1 MILFILIY
9 FYLMF
14 GYKELYSSSRKLNIE
29 FMKKQFNCR
38 ITTVCFI
45 EREEREKSF
54 KIEESG
60 ELLKSGKQER
70 MFFQATILWNFI
82 NKSP

>member
-82 NKSP
+82 NKSL

>member
-1 MILFILIY
+1 
-9 FYLMF
+9 
-14 GYKELYSSSRKLNIE
+14 
-29 FMKKQFNCR
+29 MKKQFNCR

-70 MFFQATILWNFI
+70 MFFQATIL
-82 NKSP
+82 